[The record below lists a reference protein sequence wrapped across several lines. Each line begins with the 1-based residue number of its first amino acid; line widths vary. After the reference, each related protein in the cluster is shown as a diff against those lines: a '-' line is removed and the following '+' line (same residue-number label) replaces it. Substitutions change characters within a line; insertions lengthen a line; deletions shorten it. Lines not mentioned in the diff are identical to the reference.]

1 MSLWRFADLIA
12 QVPEKHRITL
22 GEGNTPLVRSHSI
35 GPQAGI
41 ERLYLKLES
50 LNPTG
55 SYKDRFAAVAMSAM
69 RANGKTR
76 CVASSSGNAGA
87 ALAAYC
93 AAANIICELAIIE
106 TAPKGKLLQMQAYG
120 AQLKRIRGF
129 GSNPEIMRRTFD
141 RLAAIGSMADAE
153 LQVTAYHYSPVGMSG
168 VQTISYELHEQAAVE
183 GVTLDHVFVQA
194 GGGGLALAVAR
205 GFVELHARGMVS
217 TAQRTP
223 AVHVVQPVGNDTIA
237 TPLRMGSQQAQAV
250 NGTTTISGLQVP
262 SVIDGHETL
271 AACRASGGTGY
282 TVTDEET
289 WKLQSRLA
297 REEGV
302 FCEPG
307 AVVSLAGALKAV
319 QLGEIAE
326 NSTVVVLITGTGF
339 KDMTAV
345 ERMTQGDACPLVELA
360 EL

>member
-12 QVPEKHRITL
+12 PVPQQHRITL
-22 GEGNTPLVRSHSI
+22 GEGDTPLVRSRSI

-41 ERLYLKLES
+41 DRMYFKLES

-55 SYKDRFAAVAMSAM
+55 SYKDRFAAVATSAM
-69 RANGKTR
+69 LAAGKTR

-93 AAANIICELAIIE
+93 AAANITCELAIIE

-129 GSNPEIMRRTFD
+129 GSDPEIMRRTFD
-141 RLAAIGSMADAE
+141 RLAAIGNTPTAA

-168 VQTISYELHEQAAVE
+168 VQTISYELHEQAAHESVM
-183 GVTLDHVFVQA
+183 LDHVFVQA

-205 GFVELHARGMVS
+205 GFAELHARGMVS
-217 TAQRTP
+217 ASERTP

-237 TPLRMGSQQAQAV
+237 TPLRAGSQQAQAV

-289 WKLQSRLA
+289 WQLQSRLA

-307 AVVSLAGALKAV
+307 AAVSLAGALKAV
-319 QLGEIAE
+319 QRGEIAK
-326 NSTVVVLITGTGF
+326 NSVIVVLITGTGF

-345 ERMTQGDACPLVELA
+345 ERMTQRDECPLIDLA

>member
-1 MSLWRFADLIA
+1 MSLWRFAELIA
-12 QVPEKHRITL
+12 PVPEKHRITL
-22 GEGNTPLVRSHSI
+22 GEGDTPLVRSRSI
-35 GPQAGI
+35 GPQVGI
-41 ERLYLKLES
+41 ERLYFKLES

-69 RANGKTR
+69 VSQGKTH
-76 CVASSSGNAGA
+76 CVGSSSGNAGA

-93 AAANIICELAIIE
+93 AAANITCELAIVE

-129 GSNPEIMRRTFD
+129 GSDPEIMRRTFD
-141 RLAAIGSMADAE
+141 RLAAIGSQPDAE

-168 VQTISYELHEQAAVE
+168 VQTISCELHEQAAVE
-183 GVTLDHVFVQA
+183 GILLDHVFVQA

-205 GFVELHARGMVS
+205 GFAELHARGMVPV
-217 TAQRTP
+217 ARRTP
-223 AVHVVQPVGNDTIA
+223 AVHVVQPMGNDTIA
-237 TPLRMGSQQAQAV
+237 TPLRIGSQQAQAV

-271 AACRASGGTGY
+271 ASCRANGGTGY
-282 TVTDEET
+282 TVTDEEA
-289 WKLQSRLA
+289 WLLQSRLA

-307 AVVSLAGALKAV
+307 AAVSLAGALQAV
-319 QLGEIAE
+319 QLGEIAKD
-326 NSTVVVLITGTGF
+326 STVVVLITGTGF

-345 ERMTQGDACPLVELA
+345 ERMTHADDCPLIDLA